1 MRATCV
7 AVGVAMSL
15 LVGAGPADAG
25 WSAPRTVA
33 ASSTGPTAV
42 AVDARGDVALAWAT
56 RPPASAMRLYGT
68 SVHVA
73 VVLANGRAASR
84 TVWSSATARTLRVAV
99 ALGHG
104 EATLAWVADARGERL
119 EGATVRAAYGPL
131 LGRWKAAR
139 VMGHWTDFGPPAN
152 RYPRLAVSPAG
163 EVLLVWDDNRPAI
176 DAPVAAWRAPG
187 HGFGRPAS
195 LLGSARVRLEVPHE
209 LGPIPVFDAAGNAYV
224 WGSCDGIV
232 VSAPA
237 ANHRF
242 GRPVTV
248 AAAPVLSFGLSV
260 SAAGRGVAGWVHG
273 VCTTDEAA
281 GDTPGPVFASVL
293 GGGRF
298 GAALALSSAGTEAPV
313 ASTVTAPGGG
323 GTVSWPQLVS
333 EPGSGGIYS
342 TSQLD
347 HAVQIGPSG
356 ALGAATVLTG
366 GLVPVAVD
374 GAGDQV
380 LAAPRRSDEDTVQ
393 GPLVEEKIPV
403 GAAVL
408 PAGGGPAQPA
418 PSPNGLLATA
428 DPLGR
433 AIALAWSPSPTGAGP
448 TMDLSVWRP

>member
-1 MRATCV
+1 MRAKF
-7 AVGVAMSL
+7 AAIGVAMSL
-15 LVGAGPADAG
+15 LLGASPAGAG

-33 ASSTGPTAV
+33 ASSNGPTAM

-56 RPPASAMRLYGT
+56 RSPASAMRLYGT

-73 VVLANGRAASR
+73 VLLAGGRVVSR
-84 TVWSSATARTLRVAV
+84 TVWSSATARTLRLAV
-99 ALGHG
+99 ALGHR

-187 HGFGRPAS
+187 HGFGWPTP
-195 LLGSARVRLEVPHE
+195 LLGSAKVRLEVPHE
-209 LGPIPVFDAAGNAYV
+209 LGPIAAFDAAGNAYV

-237 ANHRF
+237 SSHRF
-242 GRPVTV
+242 RRPVTV
-248 AAAPVLSFGLSV
+248 APAPVLSFGVSV
-260 SAAGRGVAGWVHG
+260 SAAGRGLAGWVHG
-273 VCTTDEAA
+273 ACTTDAAA

-293 GGGRF
+293 SGGRF
-298 GAALALSSAGTEAPV
+298 GAPLALSGAGTEAPV
-313 ASTVTAPGGG
+313 SSAVTAPAGG
-323 GTVSWPQLVS
+323 GTVSWPALVR
-333 EPGSGGIYS
+333 EPGPGGVYS

-347 HAVQIGPSG
+347 HSVQIGPNG
-356 ALGAATVLTG
+356 ALGTATALIG

-374 GAGDQV
+374 RAGDQV

-393 GPLVEEKIPV
+393 GPLVDWKIPV

-428 DPLGR
+428 TPLGR